1 MKKLIKDVLDKS
13 GIIVRKKKPWMNN
26 YTWLQ
31 ELDINT
37 ILDIGANEG
46 QFVKEI
52 RSIFPN
58 AFIYSFEPIKS
69 VYEKLTTNLSGDKN
83 IKFYNLGL
91 GDSESVLEMNV
102 NDHTPS
108 SSLLDMEKTHI
119 EKYPHT
125 AKTHKETITVKTLD
139 SVINAAEIKKNLLI
153 KVDVQGYEDK
163 VIKGGTNTFNMAKIA
178 IVETTYKSLFKNQK
192 LFEDIYDLLVGLG
205 FKYRGNYK
213 ELRYS
218 NQTGEV
224 LFGDSIFIRE

>member
-1 MKKLIKDVLDKS
+1 MKKLIKGILDGS
-13 GIIVRKKKPWMNN
+13 GIIIRKKKPWMNN
-26 YTWLQ
+26 YKWLQ
-31 ELDINT
+31 ELGINT

-52 RSIFPN
+52 RSLFPN
-58 AFIYSFEPIKS
+58 ALIYSFEPIKG
-69 VYEKLTTNLSGDKN
+69 VYEKLTKNLSEDKN
-83 IKFYNLGL
+83 IKFFNVGL

-102 NDHTPS
+102 SDHSPS

-119 EKYPHT
+119 EKYPHS
-125 AKTHKETITVKTLD
+125 AKTHKESITVKTLD
-139 SVINAAEIKKNLLI
+139 GVLTAADIRQNLLI

-163 VIKGGTNTFNMAKIA
+163 VIKGGTEIFSMAKVA
-178 IVETTYKSLFKNQK
+178 IIETTYKSLFKNQK
-192 LFEDIYDLLVGLG
+192 LFEDIYDLMVSLG